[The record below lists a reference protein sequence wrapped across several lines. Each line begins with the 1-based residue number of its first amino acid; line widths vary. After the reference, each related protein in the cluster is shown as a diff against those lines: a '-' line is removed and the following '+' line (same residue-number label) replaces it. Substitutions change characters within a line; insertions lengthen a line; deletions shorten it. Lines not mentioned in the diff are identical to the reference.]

1 MKQVKYEIDS
11 KFEQFDEAFK
21 KIQNVEIQQDIYK
34 LKIEDVEYKVEIN
47 KQNLK
52 TLNYQYD
59 QLLKQVGKSDDLKVQ
74 EQRIQIKFQD
84 MHK

>member
-11 KFEQFDEAFK
+11 KFEQFDEAIT

-59 QLLKQVGKSDDLKVQ
+59 QLLKQVGKSEDLKVQ